1 MHERKLEMT
10 TRASGFV
17 GLPGGFG
24 TYEEVL
30 EAICWTQIGIHTKPV
45 ILLNV
50 LKFYDPLRFLI
61 QSGIKEGF
69 IHPQNENLA
78 VFVDGPS
85 DINEHD
91 TFDWGQAAIDALD
104 GWDASRVQSLPIN
117 WQMKQEL

>member
-1 MHERKLEMT
+1 M
-10 TRASGFV
+10 
-17 GLPGGFG
+17 
-24 TYEEVL
+24 
-30 EAICWTQIGIHTKPV
+30 

-85 DINEHD
+85 NINEHD